1 MAVPRFPSPALLAWP
16 RSMAATPPLIYSPP
30 MTSKLERRILDA
42 LLGKPLVTN
51 AFRGMMVEAML
62 AEVLEPD

>member
-1 MAVPRFPSPALLAWP
+1 
-16 RSMAATPPLIYSPP
+16 MAATPPLIYSPP